1 MKQKTVING
10 YPIPGGKGG
19 WAVRRAGEIII
30 SQPGIGQSKLLESAA
45 DWAGLNLG
53 TAGWIT
59 SPSDK
64 SPAGK
69 LWTRVKEGR
78 GYSLHPNEFTQQAT
92 GALDL
97 VKEEVANDYDKLES
111 IGIKPGD
118 LVSAKHT
125 VWNTTTGTTIE
136 SIGPFTGWTFEHHPG
151 FKKSDVF
158 SSTREVMV
166 ALNERFPSHGNNS
179 SSYWWSRP
187 LYAQVVTQDG
197 IINVMPPNVKK
208 LTECTRVS

>member
-10 YPIPGGKGG
+10 YTIPGGKGG
-19 WAVRRAGEIII
+19 WAVRRACEIII

-45 DWAGLNLG
+45 GWADLNLG

-92 GALDL
+92 GALDF
-97 VKEEVANDYDKLES
+97 VKEEVAKDYDKLES

-136 SIGPFTGWTFEHHPG
+136 SIGPFAGWAFEYHPL
-151 FKKSDVF
+151 FKTTVF
-158 SSTREVMV
+158 SSTREVIV
-166 ALNERFPSHGNNS
+166 ALNEKITSHENNS
-179 SSYWWSRP
+179 CYLWSKP
-187 LYAQVVTQDG
+187 LYAQVATPHG
-197 IINVMPPNVKK
+197 IINVVPTNVKK
-208 LTECTRVS
+208 LTECTRAS